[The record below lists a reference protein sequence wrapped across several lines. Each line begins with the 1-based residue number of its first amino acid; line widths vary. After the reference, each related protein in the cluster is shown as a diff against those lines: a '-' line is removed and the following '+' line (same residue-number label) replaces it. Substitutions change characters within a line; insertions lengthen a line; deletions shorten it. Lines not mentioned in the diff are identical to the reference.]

1 MGVNYYFSVKRNKL
15 YLKGNEYVNQY
26 RNQGYKIY
34 TSNYFSGLES
44 ITVSET
50 LENLTIYKGSGGNND
65 FPDIKDYSSNTWL
78 TYSQRFYNDNYG
90 FNKHKMEYP
99 EDDLSDSYLD
109 SISKIRYYKAV
120 KKLSNGYEDVKYF
133 IGTPVSISA
142 EIMCEYKLLE
152 EPEYHSVSES
162 EANALLKMN
171 P

>member
-1 MGVNYYFSVKRNKL
+1 
-15 YLKGNEYVNQY
+15 
-26 RNQGYKIY
+26 
-34 TSNYFSGLES
+34 
-44 ITVSET
+44 
-50 LENLTIYKGSGGNND
+50 
-65 FPDIKDYSSNTWL
+65 
-78 TYSQRFYNDNYG
+78 
-90 FNKHKMEYP
+90 MEYP